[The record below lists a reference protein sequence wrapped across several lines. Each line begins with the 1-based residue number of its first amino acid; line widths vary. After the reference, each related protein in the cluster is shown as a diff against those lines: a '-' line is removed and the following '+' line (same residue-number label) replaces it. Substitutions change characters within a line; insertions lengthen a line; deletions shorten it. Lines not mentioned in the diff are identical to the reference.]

1 MPKKKKNFVLD
12 TNVLMK
18 YPDSIYGFDDNTVIV
33 TATTIEELDTLK
45 TAKGETGYQA
55 RQALEKIDKLRI
67 LAKEEKER
75 LSDGV
80 KINNKRGI
88 FRIEND
94 HVSEDSLPEGWSLTK
109 GDNRII
115 SVCKALKAILVT
127 EDRAMS
133 IKADE
138 LNVPVENYK
147 NAEVEITGEY
157 TGRKELLLPRDLI
170 NTVMKEGNADAGEY
184 KEGLT
189 ENEYIIAHPMDN
201 PEQSILMR
209 YREGS
214 FKRLV
219 NASKFGKVK
228 PQNAGQRF
236 AFDALLSDDIPLV
249 VLIGEA
255 GTAKTFCSI
264 VAAMYGY
271 NQDKWDQIIA
281 TRNNVEFDKG
291 IGYLPGDEQE
301 KVSPLL
307 RGITDNLRTYLK
319 IQGTDEQDLNATVN
333 DYIETGR
340 ISVESMGFMRGRSIT
355 NSFLILD
362 EAQNATQKQVMGI
375 VTRAGLHTKIV
386 ICGDPNQIDDVTLDK
401 KNNGLAFTAEVMK
414 GSVNCAIINFT
425 DDECVRSPLAKDAA
439 ARMSHMA

>member
-1 MPKKKKNFVLD
+1 M
-12 TNVLMK
+12 
-18 YPDSIYGFDDNTVIV
+18 
-33 TATTIEELDTLK
+33 
-45 TAKGETGYQA
+45 
-55 RQALEKIDKLRI
+55 
-67 LAKEEKER
+67 
-75 LSDGV
+75 
-80 KINNKRGI
+80 
-88 FRIEND
+88 
-94 HVSEDSLPEGWSLTK
+94 
-109 GDNRII
+109 
-115 SVCKALKAILVT
+115 
-127 EDRAMS
+127 
-133 IKADE
+133 
-138 LNVPVENYK
+138 
-147 NAEVEITGEY
+147 
-157 TGRKELLLPRDLI
+157 
-170 NTVMKEGNADAGEY
+170 
-184 KEGLT
+184 
-189 ENEYIIAHPMDN
+189 
-201 PEQSILMR
+201 
-209 YREGS
+209 
-214 FKRLV
+214 
-219 NASKFGKVK
+219 
-228 PQNAGQRF
+228 
-236 AFDALLSDDIPLV
+236 
-249 VLIGEA
+249 LIGEA
-255 GTAKTFCSI
+255 GTAKTFCSV

-401 KNNGLAFTAEVMK
+401 KNNGLAFAAEVMK

>member
-1 MPKKKKNFVLD
+1 MSKRKKTFVLD

-18 YPDSIYGFDDNTVIV
+18 YPNSIYGFDDNIVVV
-33 TATTIEELDTLK
+33 TATTIEELDNLK

-55 RQALEKIDKLRI
+55 RQALEKIDKLRLI
-67 LAKEEKER
+67 AKEKNQR
-75 LSDGV
+75 LSTGI
-80 KINNKRGI
+80 KINENKGV

-94 HVSEDSLPEGWSLTK
+94 NVSEKGLPEGWSLAK

-115 SVCKALKAILVT
+115 SVCRALNAILIT

-138 LNVPVENYK
+138 LDVPVENYK
-147 NAEVEITGEY
+147 NAEVEITDEY
-157 TGRKELLLPRDLI
+157 TGRTELSLPQELI
-170 NTVMKEGNADAGEY
+170 NKVMQEGTADAGEY
-184 KEGLT
+184 SKNLV
-189 ENEYIIAHPMDN
+189 ENEYIIAHPFEN
-201 PEQSILMR
+201 PKSSAMMR
-209 YREGS
+209 YREGT
-214 FKRLV
+214 FKKLINV
-219 NASKFGKVK
+219 SKLGKVK
-228 PQNAGQRF
+228 PQNAGQKF

-249 VLIGEA
+249 ILIGEA
-255 GTAKTFCSI
+255 GTAKTFCSV
-264 VAAMYGY
+264 VAGMYGY
-271 NQDKWDQIIA
+271 NHDKWDQIIA

-291 IGYLPGDEQE
+291 IGFLPGDEQE

-319 IQGTDEQDLNATVN
+319 IQGTDEQDLATTVN

-386 ICGDPNQIDDVTLDK
+386 VCGDPDQIDDITLDK
-401 KNNGLAFTAEVMK
+401 KNNGLAFAAKVMR
-414 GSVNCAIINFT
+414 GSVNCAVITFT
-425 DDECVRSPLAKDAA
+425 DEECVRSPLAKDAA
-439 ARMSHMA
+439 SRMADMA

>member
-1 MPKKKKNFVLD
+1 
-12 TNVLMK
+12 
-18 YPDSIYGFDDNTVIV
+18 
-33 TATTIEELDTLK
+33 
-45 TAKGETGYQA
+45 
-55 RQALEKIDKLRI
+55 
-67 LAKEEKER
+67 
-75 LSDGV
+75 
-80 KINNKRGI
+80 
-88 FRIEND
+88 
-94 HVSEDSLPEGWSLTK
+94 
-109 GDNRII
+109 
-115 SVCKALKAILVT
+115 
-127 EDRAMS
+127 MS

-157 TGRKELLLPRDLI
+157 TGRRELLLPRDLI
-170 NTVMKEGNADAGEY
+170 DTVMKAGNADAGEY

-209 YREGS
+209 YREGA
-214 FKRLV
+214 FKRLI

-255 GTAKTFCSI
+255 GTAKTFCSV

-401 KNNGLAFTAEVMK
+401 KNNGLAFAAEVMK